1 MILIE
6 ELLNPKNDYVFK
18 RIFGYKGNE
27 DITKQ
32 MLSVV
37 LKKEINSIKLNESPI
52 LEKDLIDD
60 KIGIVDIHAKI
71 DNSIDVEIEMQ
82 VVNEKNIEKRMMYY
96 WSKLYISGIQ
106 NGEQYSKLHKTIAI
120 LIADF
125 ELEKLKSIP
134 NFYTKWQI
142 REEKYQSVI
151 LTDILELYIIE
162 IPKATKNN
170 ITNNKKIFQDIAEIE
185 PWIAFLENPED
196 VEMVEMSKQ
205 NTVAIKR
212 AKEVLTEISKD
223 EYERYIA
230 HLREKHIRDTKA
242 VEEYGYDKGIEKG
255 IQQRYATSGRRNDK
269 TEITNRTNNVN
280 N

>member
-71 DNSIDVEIEMQ
+71 DDSIDVEIEMQ

-134 NFYTKWQI
+134 KFYTKWQI

-151 LTDILELYIIE
+151 LTDVLELYIIE
-162 IPKATKNN
+162 IPKATKSNVM
-170 ITNNKKIFQDIAEIE
+170 NNKKLFQDIAEIE
-185 PWIAFLENPED
+185 PWIAFLENPKD

-205 NTVAIKR
+205 NTIAIKR

-242 VEEYGYDKGIEKG
+242 VEEYGYDKGIEQG

-269 TEITNRTNNVN
+269 TEITDRTNNVN